1 MYLIEQVDKS
11 VLYSV
16 FFVVVIIIGAFF
28 IVNLITAIQFF
39 YYNRLKI
46 DREIEMEELKKKE
59 AQKQRLLK
67 KLK

>member
-59 AQKQRLLK
+59 A
-67 KLK
+67 